1 MDKTNAQRET
11 SNNQNHKV
19 LITGTAGFIGFHL
32 ADRLI
37 RDGYS
42 VYGLDVIN
50 DYYDINLKYAR
61 LEHHGIDCKDFRS
74 QDEGNKSEAP
84 TLNAQRP
91 TVVNDERHPNSKPQT
106 SNLVRSTKHNNYH
119 FIRLDLADHDN
130 VVNFMVEQ
138 KFDYVVNLAAQAGV
152 RYSIDNPK
160 AYTHSNID
168 GFLSILEGA
177 RYSKVKH
184 LIYASTSSVYGLN
197 TEMPLSEDQKTDRP
211 MALYAATKKAN
222 ELFAHSYS
230 HLFNLPTTGL
240 RFFTVYGPWGRPDMA
255 LFLFAEAMI
264 KDEPIN
270 VFNHG
275 KMIRD
280 FTYVDDIVESI
291 TRLIPKPPTKGLEFE
306 VNGLSASIEANEVE
320 HNKLQTPNSK
330 PIAETKEQ
338 TPFQVF
344 NIGNSAPVELMAYI
358 EALEKALGKTAKK
371 YFMDIQAGDVP
382 ATHADVTK
390 LEEYVNFR
398 PQTSVEEGVKR
409 FVDWYLTSK

>member
-1 MDKTNAQRET
+1 MT
-11 SNNQNHKV
+11 SNLEIKV
-19 LITGTAGFIGFHL
+19 LVTGTAGFIGFHL
-32 ADRLI
+32 AERLI
-37 RDGYS
+37 KEGYE

-50 DYYDINLKYAR
+50 DYYDINLKFAR
-61 LEHHGIDCKDFRS
+61 LEQHGIPRLMVGFN
-74 QDEGNKSEAP
+74 QP
-84 TLNAQRP
+84 IQ
-91 TVVNDERHPNSKPQT
+91 
-106 SNLVRSTKHNNYH
+106 STKYNNYK
-119 FIRLDLADHDN
+119 FIRLDLADHDTI
-130 VVNFMVEQ
+130 VNFMLEQ

-152 RYSIDNPK
+152 RYSIDNPR

-168 GFLSILEGA
+168 GFLSVLEGA

-211 MALYAATKKAN
+211 MAFYAATKKAN

-230 HLFNLPTTGL
+230 HLFDLPTTGL

-255 LFLFAEAMI
+255 LFLFAEAMF

-280 FTYVDDIVESI
+280 FSYVADIVESI
-291 TRLIPKPPTKGLEFE
+291 TRLVLKPL
-306 VNGLSASIEANEVE
+306 N
-320 HNKLQTPNSK
+320 
-330 PIAETKEQ
+330 PIAQEP
-338 TPFQVF
+338 PFQVF

-371 YFMDIQAGDVP
+371 NYIDIQAGDVP
-382 ATHADVTK
+382 ATHADVSK

-398 PQTSVEEGVKR
+398 PKTSVEVGVQR
-409 FVDWYLTSK
+409 FVDWYLDNKQK